1 MTTLDIEIL
10 KTWIGRSESHSD
22 VISLKPVQMMAA
34 TLGRTVDTPKDGDPL
49 PAAWHWLYFLG
60 AKPRGDLGRDGHAAL
75 GEFLPP
81 VALPRRMWAGG
92 CFDFQKPIHIG
103 ETIKKVS
110 TINKVER
117 KSGRSGELC
126 FVTVRHQLFAGD
138 EMRITDDHNIVY
150 REDPTSKEPAPP
162 TPAPTNAKIRETI
175 TPDPVLLFRYSALT
189 FNSHRIHYDV
199 DYCRDVEGYP
209 GLVFHGPLTATLL
222 LDLAMRN
229 MEGRTFTGFSYR
241 AVAPLFDTSPFT
253 IALAHE
259 EDGMILWAET
269 PEGNLAMSATVSI
282 RERH

>member
-22 VISLKPVQMMAA
+22 VISLNPVQMMAA
-34 TLGRTVDTPKDGDPL
+34 TLGRTADIPKDGAPL
-49 PAAWHWLYFLG
+49 PAAWHWLYFL
-60 AKPRGDLGRDGHAAL
+60 AATPRDDLGRDGHAAL

-92 CFDFQKPIHIG
+92 CFDFQAPIHIG
-103 ETIKKVS
+103 ETIKKIS
-110 TINKVER
+110 TIKKVER

-138 EMRITDDHNIVY
+138 ELRLTDDHNIVY

-162 TPAPTNAKIRETI
+162 TPAPSEAEIREII
-175 TPDPVLLFRYSALT
+175 TPDTVLLFRYSALT

-222 LDLAMRN
+222 LDLATRN
-229 MEGRTFTGFSYR
+229 LAGRTITGFSYR
-241 AVAPLFDTSPFT
+241 AVSPLFDTSPFT

-259 EDGMILWAET
+259 EDRMILWAET
-269 PEGNLAMSATVSI
+269 PEGHLAMSATVSI